1 MLAIDLVAVHLH
13 SVNDLGTGSYCMF
26 TYTRKNVA
34 TRLTHPVLEM
44 HWAVRIPPNALLRI
58 GPPIITATVFEFTQV
73 RSKPSLY
80 ERSSHWCLSCYN
92 LNFKVS
98 FN

>member
-1 MLAIDLVAVHLH
+1 MQGYNICIISMLAID

-44 HWAVRIPPNALLRI
+44 HWAVCIPANALLRI

-80 ERSSHWCLSCYN
+80 ERSIFSL
-92 LNFKVS
+92 VS
-98 FN
+98 FLL